1 MTMTTKTG
9 MVLEDTSIEFGSTA
23 DAASPA
29 LSQFP
34 ASDVQLDVPNWGMA
48 VVVAVLLAVFAAV
61 VQEDVAMDGPKKTV
75 SLVRIDAIAWRLSCA
90 AAAASLYFA
99 ASSAVQDM
107 SWVPSFEFGS
117 AADAASPAL
126 SQFPASDVQ
135 VDVPNWGLAVV
146 AAVLLAVFAAVVQE
160 DVAMDS

>member
-34 ASDVQLDVPNWGMA
+34 ASDVQVDVPNWVLA

-61 VQEDVAMDGPKKTV
+61 VQEDVAMDSPKKTV
-75 SLVRIDAIAWRLSCA
+75 SLVRIDAIAWRLA
-90 AAAASLYFA
+90 AAAGVYGIHGAVSSSLDAFVMPEFV
-99 ASSAVQDM
+99 SDLSVG
-107 SWVPSFEFGS
+107 PSPELLMKGGLLTLATVLTVSGS
-117 AADAASPAL
+117 RSQKSKL
-126 SQFPASDVQ
+126 S
-135 VDVPNWGLAVV
+135 
-146 AAVLLAVFAAVVQE
+146 
-160 DVAMDS
+160 

>member
-34 ASDVQLDVPNWGMA
+34 ASDVQVDVPNWVLA

-61 VQEDVAMDGPKKTV
+61 VQEDVAMDGPQKTV

-90 AAAASLYFA
+90 AAAASVYSA
-99 ASSAVQDM
+99 ASSAMQDL
-107 SWVPSFEFGS
+107 SWVPSFEFGR

-126 SQFPASDVQ
+126 SQFPSYDAQ
-135 VDVPNWGLAVV
+135 LDVPNSVLLHV
-146 AAVLLAVFAAVVQE
+146 AAALLAVFAAVVQE
-160 DVAMDS
+160 DA